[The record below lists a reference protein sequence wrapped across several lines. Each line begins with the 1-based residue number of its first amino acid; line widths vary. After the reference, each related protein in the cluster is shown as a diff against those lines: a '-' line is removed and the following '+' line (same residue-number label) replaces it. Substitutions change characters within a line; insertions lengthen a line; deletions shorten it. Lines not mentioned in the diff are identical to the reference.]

1 MKKENVQ
8 GSRLKPKCGCC
19 HDLAW
24 HPLHCSFNACHTD
37 DLKIK
42 SHVYSSLRS
51 HGLMSN
57 YRPPTKLREGNVLA
71 ISVILLR
78 RGRGESSHVTITH
91 AILKLTSFNRSL
103 DLAIRCHER
112 GGGMPR
118 VLSGALSGML
128 SCIGPHRTPIPSQLN
143 GQLYVLHHKIEWGFA
158 QISTDQYS
166 VYVRIFKFHLSK
178 LL

>member
-1 MKKENVQ
+1 MKKENLQ

-112 GGGMPR
+112 GGEGAWLGFCLGLCLECFLALDLT
-118 VLSGALSGML
+118 VL
-128 SCIGPHRTPIPSQLN
+128 PSLPN
-143 GQLYVLHHKIEWGFA
+143 
-158 QISTDQYS
+158 
-166 VYVRIFKFHLSK
+166 
-178 LL
+178 